1 LIANSIPAVQKG
13 RTTMYARVITVQY
26 QPGKIEEGL
35 QIYRE
40 ALSETRQ
47 QPGFKGVL
55 GLVDR
60 SANKGISITLWQ
72 SEADALASGASSAH
86 MQAQVAK
93 FASVFAA
100 APLFETYEV
109 TVQE

>member
-1 LIANSIPAVQKG
+1 MELIANNIPDVQKG

-26 QPGKIEEGL
+26 QPGEIEEGL
-35 QIYRE
+35 QIYGE

-60 SANKGISITLWQ
+60 SANKGISITLW
-72 SEADALASGASSAH
+72 
-86 MQAQVAK
+86 
-93 FASVFAA
+93 
-100 APLFETYEV
+100 
-109 TVQE
+109 